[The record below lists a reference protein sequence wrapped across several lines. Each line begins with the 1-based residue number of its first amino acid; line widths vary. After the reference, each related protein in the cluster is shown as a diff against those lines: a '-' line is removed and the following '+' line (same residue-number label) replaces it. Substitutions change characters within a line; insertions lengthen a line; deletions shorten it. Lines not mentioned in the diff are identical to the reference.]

1 MGIRDS
7 LQVALEALIANKMR
21 AFLTM
26 LGIII
31 GVGAVIALM
40 AVGQGSQKAVTD
52 RIAGLGSNL
61 LFVRPGAAATTG
73 GAGARAGAGSAQTL
87 TQDDAR
93 AIAENVSQVDG
104 VAPQSMAGA
113 QAIAGSN
120 NTFTNIVGATPDY
133 VNVLGVEVT
142 DGVFISD
149 DDVTRTARVAVLGAT
164 VAHTLF
170 PDGDPVG
177 QQVRLTQGNNSLNV
191 QVVGVLNAQ
200 GGNSTS
206 SYDDQL
212 FLPLST
218 VQRQLSFQR
227 NARNASAVVS
237 QITVKVSGKNDIESS
252 KAAITQLLLQRHEV
266 ATADFRVESQED
278 LAASAQ
284 EVSQTMTVLLGS
296 IAGISLIV
304 GGIGIMNIMLVSVT
318 ERTREIGIRKA
329 VGARY
334 ADILMQFLTEALTVT
349 ILGGLLGI
357 AAGLGAAHF
366 LDGRNIAGLGD
377 NVQTVV
383 SWPSVAIA
391 FVVSAAIG
399 LFFGIYPAQRA
410 AKLKPIDALRYE

>member
-7 LQVALEALIANKMR
+7 LQVALEALIANKLR

-61 LFVRPGAAATTG
+61 LFIRPGAAATTG
-73 GAGARAGAGSAQTL
+73 GAGARGGAGSAQTL
-87 TQDDAR
+87 TQDDAV
-93 AIAENVSQVDG
+93 AIAESVSQVEA
-104 VAPQSMAGA
+104 VAPQSAAGA
-113 QAIAGSN
+113 QAIIGAN
-120 NTFTNIVGATPDY
+120 NTFTNIVGATPAY
-133 VNVLGVEVT
+133 VDVVGVEVT
-142 DGVFISD
+142 NGVFISE

-164 VAHTLF
+164 VAQTLF
-170 PDGDPVG
+170 PDSDPIG
-177 QQVRLTQGNNSLNV
+177 QQVRLTQGNNSINV
-191 QVVGVLNAQ
+191 QVIGVLVAQ

-237 QITVKVSGKNDIESS
+237 QITVKVADKDDIEVA

-357 AAGLGAAHF
+357 AAGLGAAQF